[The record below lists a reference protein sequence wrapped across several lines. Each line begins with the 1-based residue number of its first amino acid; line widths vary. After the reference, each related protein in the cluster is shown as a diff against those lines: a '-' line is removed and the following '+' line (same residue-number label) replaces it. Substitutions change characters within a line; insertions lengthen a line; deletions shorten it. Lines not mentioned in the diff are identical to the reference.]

1 MNVITIGEILWD
13 VVGDTEHL
21 GGAPFNFAAH
31 LGKLGHAISFISAV
45 GADER
50 GHRILDRMSELGL
63 STRYVRID
71 KEHST
76 GIASVT
82 LDGQGQPRFAIPRP
96 AAYDFPEI
104 TNTDLKQLLS
114 PPPDWISFGT
124 LLQMSAQANRLT
136 LQILDDAPRARRFY
150 DVNLRPN
157 CYEPS
162 LVHELL
168 SRAAVVKLNDTEASE
183 IMRMFGGGRGSVE
196 QFCRRY
202 AAKFKWEGV
211 CVTRGPEGCEML
223 IHDEYVAAQGYPIKA
238 VDTIGAGD
246 AFAAAFVHGIGSG
259 WPAWEIADFANRVGA
274 VVASYSGAIPN
285 WTIEQAKAL

>member
-13 VVGDTEHL
+13 VVGDTEHP

-31 LGKLGHAISFISAV
+31 LAKLGHRISFVSAV

-50 GHRILDRMSELGL
+50 GQRILDCMSELGL
-63 STRYVRID
+63 SRRYVRID

-76 GIASVT
+76 GTATVT
-82 LDGQGQPRFAIPRP
+82 LDGKGQPRFAIPRP
-96 AAYDFPEI
+96 AAYDFPEL

-124 LLQMSAQANRLT
+124 LLQMSAQARRLT
-136 LQILDDAPRARRFY
+136 LQILDAAPRARRFY

-183 IMRMFGGGRGSVE
+183 ITQMFGGGRGSLE
-196 QFCRRY
+196 QFCRSY
-202 AAKFKWEGV
+202 ATKFKWEAV
-211 CVTRGPEGCEML
+211 CVTRGPEGCVML
-223 IHDEYVAAQGYPIKA
+223 INDEYVAAQGYPIKA

-246 AFAAAFVHGIGSG
+246 AFAAAFVHGTGSG

-274 VVASYSGAIPN
+274 VVASYSGAIPD